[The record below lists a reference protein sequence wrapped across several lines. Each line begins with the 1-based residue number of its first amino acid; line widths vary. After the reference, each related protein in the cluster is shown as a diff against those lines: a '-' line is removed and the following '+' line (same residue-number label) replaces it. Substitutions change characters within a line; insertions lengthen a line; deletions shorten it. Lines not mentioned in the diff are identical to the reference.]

1 MKIGYACLVVGVP
14 DANFKKCT
22 LKNASEAKLKDL
34 ITYNLNSLE
43 KIIDYNIKND
53 INLFRLSSDL
63 IPFGSSPINTILW
76 QELFSYQLQR
86 IGEKIK
92 RSGMRVSMHPGQ
104 YTVLNSPNAEVVARA
119 IDDLKYHTKVL
130 DSLGVGSEHKIVLHI
145 GGAYDDKGLATKR
158 FVSHFKE
165 LDDTVKQRIV
175 LENDDRLYNIADVLE
190 IGMMLNAPVIFD
202 NLHNEIN
209 TCNKQMSDAYWINEC
224 KKTWREN
231 DGTQKIH
238 YSQQDPLKKPGSHSN
253 TIRINQFID
262 FYESID
268 RKDIDI
274 MLEVKDKNLSAIK
287 CINCISDRG
296 IRTLELEWSKY
307 KYSVLEKSPSDY
319 LEIRKLLKDKSSYP
333 AVYFYSIIESAL
345 QKPQQIGHSI
355 NALQHVW
362 GYFKDVASDKEKE
375 KFIKDLRKYQEGKT
389 TVSSIK
395 SCLRK
400 MAVKYEQTYL
410 IDSYY
415 FDI

>member
-43 KIIDYNIKND
+43 NIIDYNIKND
-53 INLFRLSSDL
+53 INLFRISSDL

-145 GGAYDDKGLATKR
+145 GGIYDDKGLATKR

-296 IRTLELEWSKY
+296 IRALELEWSKY

-319 LEIRKLLKDKSSYP
+319 LEIRKLFKDKSSYP

-345 QKPQQIGHSI
+345 QKPQQIRHSI
-355 NALQHVW
+355 NALQHVL

-395 SCLRK
+395 SSLRK

-410 IDSYY
+410 LDSYY